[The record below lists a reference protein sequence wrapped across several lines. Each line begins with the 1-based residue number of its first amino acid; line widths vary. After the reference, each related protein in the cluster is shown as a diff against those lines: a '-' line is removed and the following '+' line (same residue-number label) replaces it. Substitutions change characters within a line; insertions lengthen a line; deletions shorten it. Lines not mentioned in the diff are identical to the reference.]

1 MTPHLRKYVQKNAL
15 TTLQFLCSY
24 SNVSFN
30 QPSQRL
36 SVKTHN
42 HLYIYCLRTST
53 KWRTINIKEERGSHQ
68 SIVELSPQGTY
79 IALLSDKLRIWR
91 LSSGFWSG
99 ILGAFSQDSS
109 YEASGKAL
117 KWEENETS
125 ITVINDNPT
134 LNKVIKI

>member
-15 TTLQFLCSY
+15 NTLQFLCTY

-36 SVKTHN
+36 SVKTQN
-42 HLYIYCLRTST
+42 HIYIYCLRTST
-53 KWRTINIKEERGSHQ
+53 KWRTINIKEEKGSVHNV
-68 SIVELSPQGTY
+68 VELSPQGTY

-117 KWEENETS
+117 KW
-125 ITVINDNPT
+125 D
-134 LNKVIKI
+134 

>member
-1 MTPHLRKYVQKNAL
+1 MTPNLRKYVQKNAL
-15 TTLQFLCSY
+15 TTLQYLCTY

-36 SVKTHN
+36 SVKTQN

-53 KWRTINIKEERGSHQ
+53 KWRTINLKEERGVGDTV
-68 SIVELSPQGTY
+68 VEMSPKGTY

-99 ILGAFSQDSS
+99 VLGAFSQDWS

-117 KWEENETS
+117 KW
-125 ITVINDNPT
+125 D
-134 LNKVIKI
+134 